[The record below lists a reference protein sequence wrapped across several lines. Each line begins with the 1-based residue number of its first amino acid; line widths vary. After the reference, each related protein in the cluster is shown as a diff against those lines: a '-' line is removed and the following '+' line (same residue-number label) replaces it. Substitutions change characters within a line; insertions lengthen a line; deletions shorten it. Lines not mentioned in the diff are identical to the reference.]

1 MKVVADT
8 ENLRA
13 YCLEKGLSQS
23 DLARH
28 VKMSKDTV
36 QRLFRG
42 LPVQMQTASRIYRA
56 FGDERLK
63 IWKDAP
69 AS

>member
-1 MKVVADT
+1 MKVTADV

-13 YCLEKGLSQS
+13 YCIEKGLSQS

-42 LPVQMQTASRIYRA
+42 LPVQLATASRIYRA
-56 FGDERLK
+56 LGDERLK

>member
-1 MKVVADT
+1 MKVTADT
-8 ENLRA
+8 ESLLVV
-13 YCLEKGLSQS
+13 CIEKGLSQS

-56 FGDERLK
+56 LGDERLK

>member
-1 MKVVADT
+1 MKVVADV

-13 YCLEKGLSQS
+13 FCLEKGLSQA

-36 QRLFRG
+36 QRIFRG
-42 LPVQMQTASRIYRA
+42 LPVQLSTASKFFRA
-56 FGDERLK
+56 IGDERLK
-63 IWKDAP
+63 IWKDAT

>member
-1 MKVVADT
+1 MKVVADV

-13 YCLEKGLSQS
+13 YCLEKGLSQA

-56 FGDERLK
+56 LGDERLK